1 MVLPERANDLLLQTV
16 STLWRNKT
24 RSFLTMF
31 GIAWGIA
38 SLVLMSALC
47 DGFRQGQRKNMEQ
60 LGNNFVM
67 IFGGRT
73 ERQAGGQRAG
83 RDIFLNESDLVALR
97 EQCPGISVA
106 GGETKRYGITVA
118 SDYNSGQF

>member
-1 MVLPERANDLLLQTV
+1 MRPFALIFGLLKQTAANV
-16 STLWRNKT
+16 WRHKL

-47 DGFRQGQRKNMEQ
+47 EGFRQGQTKNFKQIGESI
-60 LGNNFVM
+60 VM
-67 IFGGRT
+67 VWGGRT

-83 RDIFLNESDLVALR
+83 RRITLEQRDVEAVR
-97 EQCPGISVA
+97 EQCPLVEVVA
-106 GGETKRYGITVA
+106 GEV
-118 SDYNSGQF
+118 

>member
-60 LGNNFVM
+60 LGSNFVM

-73 ERQAGGQRAG
+73 EKQAGGQRAG
-83 RDIFLNESDLVALR
+83 RNINLQESDLEALR
-97 EQCPGISVA
+97 EQCVA
-106 GGETKRYGITVA
+106 VAVVGGEIKRYGVSVS
-118 SDYNSGQF
+118 SDFNS

>member
-1 MVLPERANDLLLQTV
+1 MEMLKLICGNV
-16 STLWRNKT
+16 WRHKL

-47 DGFRQGQRKNMEQ
+47 DGFRQGQRKNMQQ

-83 RDIFLNESDLVALR
+83 RNIYLLEQDMLAMR
-97 EQCPGISVA
+97 EQCPSVSVVGA
-106 GGETKRYGITVA
+106 EIKRYGITVS
-118 SDYNSGQF
+118 SDFN